1 MKYISIDLIFN
12 SFKIFII
19 IYIMPIYIYYANF
32 IMLFKS
38 LRISL
43 ILIYLLWLHF
53 RKIYLYI
60 VGFNSLFNLVFKFL

>member
-19 IYIMPIYIYYANF
+19 ANF